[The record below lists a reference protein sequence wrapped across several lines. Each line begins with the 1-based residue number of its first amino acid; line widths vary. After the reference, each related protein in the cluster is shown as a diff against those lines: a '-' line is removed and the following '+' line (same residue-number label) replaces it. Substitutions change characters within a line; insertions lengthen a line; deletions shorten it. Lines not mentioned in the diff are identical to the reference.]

1 MYSKFITYICIGAEF
16 RIIKTGIKCQFC
28 LPNKKCRPKNQSC
41 SPKVNRFD
49 WPVGIDFKDK
59 IVLQFLYEHDVLKHS
74 LSRPG
79 ANLCFTMF

>member
-59 IVLQFLYEHDVLKHS
+59 IVLQFLYEHDFLKHS
-74 LSRPG
+74 SY
-79 ANLCFTMF
+79 NSYMNMIF